1 MKKQDLISTII
12 KDITI
17 AAVNSDK
24 LTVEQI
30 AEAVVT
36 PVSAF
41 VESIENQLTDLIKDW
56 EEKMSDDDRT
66 LYSLGLRRALDVV
79 RGESP
84 TLS

>member
-12 KDITI
+12 KDITV

-36 PVSAF
+36 PVSTF
-41 VESIENQLTDLIKDW
+41 VESIENQLTELIKDW

-66 LYSLGLRRALDVV
+66 LYSLGLRRALDIV

>member
-12 KDITI
+12 KDITV
-17 AAVNSDK
+17 AVVNSDK

-36 PVSAF
+36 PVNTF

-56 EEKMSDDDRT
+56 EEKMADDDRT
-66 LYSLGLRRALDVV
+66 LYSLGLRRALDIV

-84 TLS
+84 TPS

>member
-36 PVSAF
+36 PVNTY

-66 LYSLGLRRALDVV
+66 LYSLGLRRALDIV

>member
-12 KDITI
+12 KDITV
-17 AAVNSDK
+17 AVVNSDK

-36 PVSAF
+36 PVNTF
-41 VESIENQLTDLIKDW
+41 VESIENQLTELIKDW

-66 LYSLGLRRALDVV
+66 LYSLGLRRALDIV

-84 TLS
+84 TPS

>member
-12 KDITI
+12 KDITV
-17 AAVNSDK
+17 AVVNNDK
-24 LTVEQI
+24 PTVEQI

-36 PVSAF
+36 PVNTF

-84 TLS
+84 IPS